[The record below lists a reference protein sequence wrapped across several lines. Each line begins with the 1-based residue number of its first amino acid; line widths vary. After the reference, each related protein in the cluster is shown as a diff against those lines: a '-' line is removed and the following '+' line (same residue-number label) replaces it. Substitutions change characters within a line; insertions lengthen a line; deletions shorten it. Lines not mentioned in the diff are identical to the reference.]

1 MYFMK
6 TVQLSSITRLY
17 FGYGDVARALDISPE
32 SARVTVSRYVARGLL
47 VRVKRDMYVLR
58 ERWNAAGREEKFQ
71 LANMGQVPSYI
82 SLMTA
87 LDYYEITTQM
97 PREFIES
104 VAVKRTKEIQLP
116 RSVFRYTRIFN
127 SLYFGFSKHNG
138 FFIATPEKAFLDSM
152 YLMSLGRYHLDV
164 ASLDGSKIKRG
175 EIKRMLSTFPLK
187 TKILLEKH
195 GYL

>member
-1 MYFMK
+1 MK